1 MGFNSRNKTDSAVSS
16 ADSTHI
22 PATPKS
28 QIFLTSNVFRKIGI
42 YAIAILLL
50 LTLVGSASALSGETI
65 YVNNSTF
72 TFVGSGGSSSTTSGI
87 PSVDA
92 RGNLVSEW
100 GLDDNYILAEDILIN
115 SFFYGPIGGSNN
127 VFGGGNS
134 IFTGS
139 FDGNGHTITIDY
151 DGKISGFSNQ
161 SETLFGSDNKNTMSG
176 IFG

>member
-1 MGFNSRNKTDSAVSS
+1 MGFNSRNNTGSAVSS
-16 ADSTHI
+16 ADGPHSI
-22 PATPKS
+22 QATQKS
-28 QIFLTSNVFRKIGI
+28 KSFLTSSGFRKIGI

-72 TFVGSGGSSSTTSGI
+72 NLIGDGVIGQPDATGSFT
-87 PSVDA
+87 PV
-92 RGNLVSEW
+92 EW
-100 GLDDNYILAEDILIN
+100 GLDDNYILVEDIHVNI
-115 SFFYGPIGGSNN
+115 FHYGPIGGSNN
-127 VFGGGNS
+127 VLSSGNS

-161 SETLFGSDNKNTMSG
+161 SETLFGSDNKNNMSG